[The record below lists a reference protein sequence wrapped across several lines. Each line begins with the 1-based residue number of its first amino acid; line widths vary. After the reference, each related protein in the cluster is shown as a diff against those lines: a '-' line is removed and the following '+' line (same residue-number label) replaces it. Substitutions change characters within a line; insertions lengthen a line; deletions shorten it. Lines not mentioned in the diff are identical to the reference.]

1 MNAFDPANPPL
12 WDFSAG
18 QADYTALGQ
27 LGDDQFLDLL
37 QRQFNSNDAFN
48 VGPVVDAVG
57 VDPSKITALPQP
69 GPPPPLSADSSP
81 SPSSANEHSSA
92 SRRQSQSFDSHEVE
106 HHKRKAPEDE
116 DDDEDEGPSHKNG

>member
-1 MNAFDPANPPL
+1 MNAFDPVNPPL

-18 QADYTALGQ
+18 HADYTALGQ

-37 QRQFNSNDAFN
+37 QRQFNAQDAFN
-48 VGPVVDAVG
+48 PVPPVVDAV
-57 VDPSKITALPQP
+57 DPSKISALPQP

-81 SPSSANEHSSA
+81 SPSSANEHSST
-92 SRRQSQSFDSHEVE
+92 SRRQSQSFDSADIE

-116 DDDEDEGPSHKNG
+116 DDEDDEGPSHKNG